1 MVLRCD
7 RSRLAPIPNR
17 SLTSE
22 RAQGTTVV
30 AVQDSPGGDFK
41 QPMWRKGVSTMVKRV
56 LIPLK
61 VIQLDALVIIGWPAF
76 VSGVLLAGPIWLEI
90 ILLSTARV
98 LP

>member
-1 MVLRCD
+1 
-7 RSRLAPIPNR
+7 
-17 SLTSE
+17 
-22 RAQGTTVV
+22 
-30 AVQDSPGGDFK
+30 
-41 QPMWRKGVSTMVKRV
+41 MVKRV